1 MTERQTDW
9 LSRSLAVVIALC
21 AWVGLAIHVQTQWSQ
36 SGSLLTAFWVLGGY
50 FTVLT
55 NFLVAVTFSVIALRG
70 PDAIGPRSL
79 GGVAICIAL
88 VGIIYGLLLR
98 GLVELT
104 AGAAVANVLLHMV
117 TPVLGPIYWLLCV
130 PRGVLRW
137 NDPLL
142 WSLYPVVYLVY
153 ALVRGTAQ
161 GSFAYPFINYVDNGI
176 PQVAIT
182 CVVIFFAFLVAGWLM
197 VLLDRRLAR

>member
-1 MTERQTDW
+1 MQSIWFAR
-9 LSRSLAVVIALC
+9 LLALAIALC
-21 AWVGLAIHVQTQWSQ
+21 AWIGIAIHVDAQWSQ
-36 SGSLLTAFWVLGGY
+36 SGSLLSAIWVLAGY

-55 NFLVAVTFSVIALRG
+55 NLLVAITFSIIALRG

-79 GGVAICIAL
+79 GGVTICIAL

-117 TPVLGPIYWLLCV
+117 TPILAPVYWLTCV
-130 PRGVLRW
+130 RRGALRW

-142 WSLYPVVYLVY
+142 WALYPAIYLLY
-153 ALVRGTAQ
+153 ALVRGSAQ
-161 GSFAYPFINYVDNGI
+161 GSFAYPFINYVDNGAL
-176 PQVAIT
+176 QVAGT
-182 CVVIFFAFLVAGWLM
+182 VVIITLAFLVAGWLM
-197 VLLDRRLAR
+197 VLLDKRLAR